1 MNLMCCLVL
10 NDTLFRFTGVRS
22 YICEASVSLAM
33 VDCRDVNNQA
43 NQAELALYSRWLALI
58 G

>member
-1 MNLMCCLVL
+1 MY
-10 NDTLFRFTGVRS
+10 RQGIRS
-22 YICEASVSLAM
+22 VVIS
-33 VDCRDVNNQA
+33 RDVNNQA